1 MSAPS
6 RRSFLSWLG
15 GLAAASGL
23 RSSVRAE
30 AQPAI
35 SAPPGG
41 ATAGQGTGLDSTLLT
56 ALAEAVLPSELGD
69 IDTARVS
76 RAFARWAEG
85 YRTGAE
91 LNHPYGSATIRFA
104 GASPVVRWRS
114 QLDALQQSARSRFSR
129 SFDAASLDQRRE
141 LVRAALSG
149 ERVDRMPS
157 PLSAGHVAIALLS
170 WYFASPEA
178 TDLCYRARINANSCR
193 PLSGAQREPLPLV
206 RGS

>member
-6 RRSFLSWLG
+6 RRSFISWLC
-15 GLAAASGL
+15 GLAAAAGL
-23 RSSVRAE
+23 RGAVRAE
-30 AQPAI
+30 ARPA
-35 SAPPGG
+35 APASPDDH
-41 ATAGQGTGLDSTLLT
+41 AAGQGTGLDPTLLT
-56 ALAEAVLPSELGD
+56 QLAEAVLPGEIGD
-69 IDTARVS
+69 IDKARVS

-85 YRTGAE
+85 YQPGAE

-104 GASPVVRWRS
+104 GESPVSRWRS
-114 QLDALQQSARSRFSR
+114 QLDALQQSARSRFGR
-129 SFDAASLDQRRE
+129 SFEAASLEQRRE
-141 LVRAALSG
+141 LVRAAVSG

-178 TDLCYRARINANSCR
+178 TDLCYRARINPNSCR
-193 PLSGAQREPLPLV
+193 PLANAGREPLPLV